1 MEKQCPQCGHRF
13 DPEIVPGLKDGCP
26 RCMANYLKSE
36 GRGLSSFDTTG
47 NVEDETAPLQVGAK
61 LRGYEVLE
69 YLGRGGM
76 GFVYKAKQAGLD
88 RVVAL
93 KVLAPRL
100 AGSLEFAARFTR
112 EAKALA
118 TLSHPNIVQIFD
130 YGHENGLY
138 FLVMEYVDGTSL
150 RRILSTQRLNP
161 ETALRYVPQICD
173 ALEFAHTA
181 GVVHRDIKPEN
192 ILIDKRGGLKIA
204 DFGLAKIAA
213 GAPGKPGA
221 AAEPKGHAT
230 VSGQVM
236 GTPHYMAPEQVE
248 NTAAVDHRADIYSL
262 GVVFYEMLTGELPLG
277 RFPSPS
283 QKVQVDVRF
292 DEVVLKALEKEPEK
306 RYQRA
311 SLVKEDVSRL
321 STALGNEVKAEG
333 SPARAWRMPVARIAL
348 GLVSGLVAIPVFMIV
363 DHMGIGEKNENLAMV
378 GGLVLGWSI
387 AEGLVRRSLT
397 SFAVCLAFAF
407 PAAIGG
413 WLLLGPLDPVTN
425 LQAVAAGFGT
435 AIGLA
440 LSSYQQSCNG
450 RAAWLVLVACL
461 FSLPFIGILLY
472 LLKGHTADFVT
483 VGGGVFLHGATALAL
498 SLKAGTEPHRTRPRL
513 AMLAWTFLGLWLI
526 PLVGWGTVYLVGV
539 LPKQRA
545 LEKQIVEEFAHMKQK
560 RAQEA
565 ERISWGQ
572 PVNGLQAGLAVKQ
585 TRFEAGQAIRIT
597 FSLKNTG
604 SAPVNLGE
612 VWSPWSFRFEDAG
625 GSKAPVY
632 FDAPW
637 PLQRSPG
644 VLAAG
649 AHWEDEGAV
658 ENQLADG
665 NVHASKLP
673 VGKYRITGVFR
684 SQTEALRLTV
694 TTGPVEIEIVEPG
707 KASAEKPETPA
718 VKDVASHDELG
729 GLFGNRV
736 VESKKRYAA
745 FVVHIDR
752 AGACA
757 IAGAVF
763 AGEALDERIAGAAKK
778 AGFDGTGTVSK
789 LKVVIRAEAQTPYS
803 AIQHTMMACA
813 QARVVDVSLAVG
825 DNEPIPTPLP
835 KDPGLRPDGT
845 NPELPPEVRI
855 RLFREKPDGPVLCLL
870 PGNVDLPALPA
881 EEALKAV
888 ADNKTAWKGAAI
900 VIAPDAD
907 MPFEAVAKVLD
918 ACVKASLTRIV
929 FSTPAPAPAK

>member
-1 MEKQCPQCGHRF
+1 
-13 DPEIVPGLKDGCP
+13 
-26 RCMANYLKSE
+26 
-36 GRGLSSFDTTG
+36 
-47 NVEDETAPLQVGAK
+47 
-61 LRGYEVLE
+61 VLE

-100 AGSLEFAARFTR
+100 AGSPEFAARFGR

-118 TLSHPNIVQIFD
+118 ALSHPNIVQIFD
-130 YGHENGLY
+130 YGQEAGLY

-150 RRILSTQRLNP
+150 RRILSTQRITP

-213 GAPGKPGA
+213 GAPGKPDA
-221 AAEPKGHAT
+221 VAEPKGHAT

-248 NTAAVDHRADIYSL
+248 NMAAVDHRADIYSL

-283 QKVQVDVRF
+283 QRVQVDVRF

-311 SLVKEDVSRL
+311 SLVKEDL
-321 STALGNEVKAEG
+321 T
-333 SPARAWRMPVARIAL
+333 RIATGAVQGGQPASSPQTSLTKGAVPKTSPSWLKILSIVVLAADIFGLL
-348 GLVSGLVAIPVFMIV
+348 GLCWAVLATQDTFVGLFSEIDVALP
-363 DHMGIGEKNENLAMV
+363 
-378 GGLVLGWSI
+378 GLTLLVI
-387 AEGLVRRSLT
+387 AVPSW
-397 SFAVCLAFAF
+397 VYVLAF
-407 PAAIGG
+407 GS
-413 WLLLGPLDPVTN
+413 LL
-425 LQAVAAGFGT
+425 
-435 AIGLA
+435 
-440 LSSYQQSCNG
+440 
-450 RAAWLVLVACL
+450 LVLVAKEFAVRSKAITL
-461 FSLPFIGILLY
+461 GLNSF
-472 LLKGHTADFVT
+472 T
-483 VGGGVFLHGATALAL
+483 LAL
-498 SLKAGTEPHRTRPRL
+498 GLG
-513 AMLAWTFLGLWLI
+513 FLGIYTTAVLLPLTTLWS
-526 PLVGWGTVYLVGV
+526 TVETAPMPQTYSPVTASV
-539 LPKQRA
+539 VSEPD
-545 LEKQIVEEFAHMKQK
+545 
-560 RAQEA
+560 
-565 ERISWGQ
+565 ISWGQ
-572 PVNGLQAGLAVKQ
+572 PVNGLQLGLEIKQNRIEAGKPVDITLHLRNTGEKDVTIAAVGRPVQEDAMADLKNLPMSSGSYGWEYVLIGNEPSVGGLAHLEPAEAQELTMRKGE
-585 TRFEAGQAIRIT
+585 TRKLALNLGGRER
-597 FSLKNTG
+597 LKGLFGGEEKLPSSGKFRFALHYNHETHHG
-604 SAPVNLGE
+604 SAGCPY
-612 VWSPWSFRFEDAG
+612 W
-625 GSKAPVY
+625 
-632 FDAPW
+632 
-637 PLQRSPG
+637 
-644 VLAAG
+644 
-649 AHWEDEGAV
+649 H
-658 ENQLADG
+658 
-665 NVHASKLP
+665 
-673 VGKYRITGVFR
+673 GKI
-684 SQTEALRLTV
+684 
-694 TTGPVEIEIVEPG
+694 TTGEVEIEIVEPG

-718 VKDVASHDELG
+718 VKDVASHDELD

-825 DNEPIPTPLP
+825 DNEPVPTPLP
-835 KDPGLRPDGT
+835 QDPGFRPDGT
-845 NPELPPEVRI
+845 SPELPPEVRI

-870 PGNVDLPALPA
+870 PGNVELSALPA

-900 VIAPDAD
+900 VIAADAD
-907 MPFEAVAKVLD
+907 VPFEAVARVLD
-918 ACVKASLTRIV
+918 ACIKASLTRIV
-929 FSTPAPAPAK
+929 FSVPAPAPSP